1 MMPHLKNYTLTP
13 FIKGKFF
20 ENNPNIT
27 FNYTSLTLWQMMELK
42 RFARETLLFS
52 FYDYGYNC
60 TTLKGS
66 GTLKVSRLKNWNK
79 SELSEFELITGQTWA
94 NFCSYL

>member
-1 MMPHLKNYTLTP
+1 MNALPKNYTISP
-13 FIKGKFF
+13 FVPSKFF

-27 FNYTSLTLWQMMELK
+27 FNYTSLSLWQMMELK
-42 RFARETLLFS
+42 RFARVTFLFL

-60 TTLKGS
+60 STQKGR
-66 GTLKVSRLKNWNK
+66 GTLKVSRLKAWNK
-79 SELSEFELITGQTWA
+79 NELAEFELITGQSWA